1 MLLSLQVRDL
11 AIIDAVEVSFGPGLN
26 VVTGETGAGKSIL
39 VDALSLALGS
49 RGTPDLVRTGAAH
62 AEVTALFD
70 VSARTELRGRLGDA
84 GIEWDD
90 ELVVRRIVAGG
101 KGGGR

>member
-1 MLLSLQVRDL
+1 MLRSLQVRDF

-39 VDALSLALGS
+39 VDALSLALGA
-49 RGTPDLVRTGAAH
+49 RGTPDVVRTGAAQ
-62 AEVTALFD
+62 AEITALFD
-70 VSARTELRGRLGDA
+70 VTKRRDLRARLDEA

-90 ELVVRRIVAGG
+90 ELTVRRIVGSEKAGG
-101 KGGGR
+101 